1 MTAQLPV
8 ISCNSWSS
16 ISTRESLQC
25 NLITRYNKFA
35 HRVGVLADSQ
45 LQEIRLQ
52 ASKAAEAWSQNASID
67 VLGLIQMHSSPT
79 ATMLVP
85 LSQESRD
92 ELRHEINAQ
101 TTQS

>member
-1 MTAQLPV
+1 MTVQIDQGAYRLLLQLILAQRLE
-8 ISCNSWSS
+8 INA
-16 ISTRESLQC
+16 IESAL
-25 NLITRYNKFA
+25 KSA
-35 HRVGVLADSQ
+35 GVLADSQ

-79 ATMLVP
+79 ATMMVP

-92 ELRHEINAQ
+92 ELRNEINAQ

>member
-1 MTAQLPV
+1 MTVQIDQGAYWLLLQLILAQRLE
-8 ISCNSWSS
+8 INA
-16 ISTRESLQC
+16 IESAL
-25 NLITRYNKFA
+25 KSA
-35 HRVGVLADSQ
+35 GVLADSQ

-92 ELRHEINAQ
+92 ELRHEINGQ
-101 TTQS
+101 TTQR